1 MTSLNIK
8 EEEIPRVP
16 GKVAIVTGGSS
27 GIGLATTQLLC
38 SLGATVHILDRSPPP
53 AEIIHQPPSTSPGPR
68 GGGSIAYHPCELT
81 SWSTLLAVFN
91 AIGHV
96 DIVVANAGV
105 SQESDYFAD
114 TFTAAGTLAE
124 PAYGVIDVNFKATVN
139 VIKLAL
145 RAFRMQWG
153 TGRMDS
159 DGGGGGGGG
168 SLVLTSSATAYAPEA
183 SLPVYSA
190 SKLAVSALGEFP
202 LFDPRGRR
210 RCEGL
215 QTKRNS

>member
-1 MTSLNIK
+1 
-8 EEEIPRVP
+8 
-16 GKVAIVTGGSS
+16 
-27 GIGLATTQLLC
+27 
-38 SLGATVHILDRSPPP
+38 
-53 AEIIHQPPSTSPGPR
+53 
-68 GGGSIAYHPCELT
+68 
-81 SWSTLLAVFN
+81 
-91 AIGHV
+91 
-96 DIVVANAGV
+96 V